1 MQAGQNFPRHFS
13 PVDKGLIELGKAFE
27 VLSGVAHAVRPNPA
41 GSPKPDETPLAE
53 ADRHHAAG
61 LMRVNHVGEVCA
73 QALYRGQA
81 YFCRDASTQAVL
93 HAAAQE
99 EIDHLA
105 WCNDRLTQL
114 NSHRS
119 YLNPLWY
126 VGSFTLGALASRA
139 GTASNLGFMAETES
153 QVEQHLNRHL
163 KTLPADDS
171 RSRAIVEQMR
181 QDEIA
186 HRHKAE
192 AAGARK
198 LPLPFRCAM
207 KIMSKVMTTTAYRF

>member
-1 MQAGQNFPRHFS
+1 MQVSQDVRRHFN
-13 PVDKGLIELGKAFE
+13 PIDKGLIELGRALE

-41 GSPKPDETPLAE
+41 GPLQADEEPLSDI
-53 ADRHHAAG
+53 DRRHSAG

-99 EIDHLA
+99 EVDHLA

-119 YLNPLWY
+119 YLNPFWY
-126 VGSFTLGALASRA
+126 AGSFALGALAGRA
-139 GTASNLGFMAETES
+139 GTASNLGFMAETEA

-163 KTLPADDS
+163 KALPADDG

-198 LPLPFRCAM
+198 LPLPLRCAM
-207 KIMSKVMTTTAYRF
+207 KLMSKVMTTTAYRI